1 MFRMTL
7 SRPLGLITL
16 CLFAGSI
23 AGCAGSAEFNP
34 VGQNTKAMTAPQLAA
49 WAARAE
55 YPSDAQPGGEL
66 KMAAIVDAGDKSVKV
81 YNFTGQ
87 PVRDVRLWVNK
98 AFVAKIEGIPAQS
111 KAEVK
116 FDRLYDG
123 MGNTFTS
130 HKTDVS
136 LAQVEMDGRVYDLL
150 GPGTE

>member
-1 MFRMTL
+1 MIRKPL
-7 SRPLGLITL
+7 SRLLGLTSL
-16 CLFAGSI
+16 CLFAGSLG
-23 AGCAGSAEFNP
+23 GCAGSAEFNP
-34 VGQNTKAMTAPQLAA
+34 VGQNSKAMSPPQLAA

-55 YPSDAQPGGEL
+55 YPSNTQPGGEL
-66 KMAAIVDAGDKSVKV
+66 KMAAIVDPGDKSLKV

-87 PVRDVRLWVNK
+87 PVRDSRLWVNK
-98 AFVAKIEGIPAQS
+98 AFVAKIDGIPAQS

-136 LAQVEMDGRVYDLL
+136 LAQIELDGRIYDLL
-150 GPGTE
+150 GPATE